1 MPIGFEGG
9 DVGPQQT
16 NMTYSGNRW
25 VEVKEYVNSGT
36 TTNGLATF
44 YLTTDGTAAGA
55 ALFKNVLAVTPSV
68 MLNAANP
75 GDAPKVS
82 VRSISADRKT
92 LVVQASR
99 PGAAV
104 TLLSTSLLAAD
115 VWVPNGTT
123 IYVRVTGE

>member
-16 NMTYSGNRW
+16 NMSYSANRW

-44 YLTTDGTAAGA
+44 YLTTDGTAAGP

-68 MLNAANP
+68 MLNATNP

-82 VRSISADRKT
+82 VRSISTDRKT

-104 TLLSTSLLAAD
+104 TLLSTSLLSAD

>member
-1 MPIGFEGG
+1 MPIEFSGG
-9 DVGPQQT
+9 DVPQQT
-16 NMTYSGNRW
+16 NMSYVGAKW

-36 TTNGLATF
+36 TTNGLVTF
-44 YLTTDGTAAGA
+44 NLTTDGTSTGP

-68 MLNAANP
+68 MLNATNP

-82 VRSISADRKT
+82 VRSISTDRKT

-104 TLLSTSLLAAD
+104 TLLSTSLLSAD

>member
-1 MPIGFEGG
+1 MPINFEGG
-9 DVGPQQT
+9 DTPQQT
-16 NMTYSGNRW
+16 NMSYSGSRW

-36 TTNGLATF
+36 TANGIVTF
-44 YLTTDGTAAGA
+44 NLTTDGTATGP

-68 MLNAANP
+68 MLNAVNP

-82 VRSISADRKT
+82 VRSISTDRKT

-104 TLLSTSLLAAD
+104 TLLSTSLLSAD